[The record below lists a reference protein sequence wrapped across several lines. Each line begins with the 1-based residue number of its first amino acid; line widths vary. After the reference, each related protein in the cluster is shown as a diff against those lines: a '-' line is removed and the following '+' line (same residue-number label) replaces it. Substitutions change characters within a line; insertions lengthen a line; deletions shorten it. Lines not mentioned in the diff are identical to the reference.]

1 MSDLKPIVTDDLV
14 DIFLRNTEY
23 ATLDELKEAT
33 DKKIMEWMHKT
44 FPDRTVTFSIMDGVD
59 GQGYN
64 RIDFSKVIEQE
75 DLCRECKE
83 KGNFIR
89 CLSGG
94 YLWDV
99 EVTRNGR
106 FRVAPRMCGL
116 RRTAIEDRERAKQKP
131 KEPTIQAKKWWGKDH
146 E

>member
-1 MSDLKPIVTDDLV
+1 MSDLKPIATDDLV
-14 DIFLRNTEY
+14 NIFLRNTEY

-64 RIDFSKVIEQE
+64 RIDFHQAMVQE
-75 DLCRECKE
+75 DVCRECKE

-106 FRVAPRMCGL
+106 FR
-116 RRTAIEDRERAKQKP
+116 
-131 KEPTIQAKKWWGKDH
+131 
-146 E
+146 